1 MQVKDL
7 FDYLIY
13 GTFGVAI
20 YWAYQNYQKS
30 NELKK
35 EKQAT
40 LVEISEFKNKFYQ
53 VYNFIMPEFLV
64 NQLDQFKEFQVR
76 PDDIWVTSFPKSG
89 KNKSAAQ

>member
-13 GTFGVAI
+13 GAFGVAI

-40 LVEISEFKNKFYQ
+40 VVEISEFKNKLYQ
-53 VYNFIMPEFLV
+53 VNGFIMPEFLV
-64 NQLDQFKEFQVR
+64 NKLDQFKEFQVR

-89 KNKSAAQ
+89 KNKSTA